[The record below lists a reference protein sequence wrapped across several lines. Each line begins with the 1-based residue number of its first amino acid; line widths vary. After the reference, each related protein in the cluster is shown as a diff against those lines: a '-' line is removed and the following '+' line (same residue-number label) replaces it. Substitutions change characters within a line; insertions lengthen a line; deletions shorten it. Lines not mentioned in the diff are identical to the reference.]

1 MATLC
6 FFTDN
11 TTWEIGELVC
21 VDSSDGK
28 AVPYDSLDPKP
39 VIGAC
44 LKPNNSFNPNGR
56 GYFAING
63 IPYYENDFYVYEEDL
78 TSDFTTENTEYSP
91 FNPLTDAGYITAIT
105 NGIAAVKS
113 TISAGIPSSWILLK
127 EKDDFNWYMI
137 R

>member
-1 MATLC
+1 MATLA
-6 FFTDN
+6 FFTDE
-11 TTWEIGELVC
+11 TTWEIGDLVC
-21 VDSSDGK
+21 VDSSNGF
-28 AVPYDSLDPKP
+28 AVQYDPLDPKP
-39 VIGAC
+39 VIGVS

-78 TSDFTTENTEYSP
+78 TTDFSTENTSYSP

-105 NGIAAVKS
+105 NGIAALKS
-113 TISAGIPSSWILLK
+113 SISSGIPSAWILLK
-127 EKDDFNWYMI
+127 SNTNYNSYLI